1 MVKIKD
7 EKWRELLHTEGEK
20 EYFPRL
26 WHSVMQDYATHT
38 CFPPKEKIFR
48 ALDLCSYD
56 DVKVVLLGQDPYHE
70 IGQANGLCFSVEK
83 GVKLPPSLI
92 NVYKALEYDLG
103 IKPDDNG
110 DLTGWAKQGVLMLNS
125 YLSVRQG
132 QALSHAKWGWDKFT
146 DRIIQLLNEHET
158 PIVFMLWGGYAKSK
172 SRLITNPKHLILQ
185 AVHPSPLSF
194 HHGFLECRHFS
205 KANAFLQ
212 SNGLTEIDWSKKSEI

>member
-7 EKWRELLHTEGEK
+7 EKWRELLQTEGEK
-20 EYFPRL
+20 EYFPQL
-26 WHSVMQDYATHT
+26 WHSVMQDYAAHT

-70 IGQANGLCFSVEK
+70 LGQANGLCFSVES
-83 GVKLPPSLI
+83 GVKLPPSLVNI
-92 NVYKALEYDLG
+92 YKALEYDLG
-103 IKPDDNG
+103 IPADNEG

-125 YLSVRQG
+125 YLSVREG

-146 DRIIQLLNEHET
+146 DRIIELLNNHDT
-158 PIVFMLWGGYAKSK
+158 PVVFMLWGSYAKSK
-172 SRLITNPKHLILQ
+172 ARLVTNPKHLVLQ

-194 HHGFLECRHFS
+194 YHGFLECRHFS
-205 KANAFLQ
+205 KANAFLK
-212 SNGLTEIDWSKKSEI
+212 SHGLSEIDWSRKK

>member
-7 EKWRELLHTEGEK
+7 EKWRELLQAEGDK
-20 EYFPRL
+20 QYFVKL

-70 IGQANGLCFSVEK
+70 LGQANGLCFSVES
-83 GVKLPPSLI
+83 GVKLPPSLVNI
-92 NVYKALEYDLG
+92 YKALEYDLG
-103 IKPDDNG
+103 IQPDNDG
-110 DLTGWAKQGVLMLNS
+110 DLTGWAKQGVLMLNC
-125 YLSVRQG
+125 YLSVSEG

-146 DRIIQLLNEHET
+146 DRIIELLNMHDT
-158 PIVFMLWGGYAKSK
+158 PVVFMLWGGYAKSK
-172 SRLITNPKHLILQ
+172 ARLVTNPKHLVLQ

-194 HHGFLECRHFS
+194 YHGFLECKHFS
-205 KANAFLQ
+205 KANDFLKSQ
-212 SNGLTEIDWSKKSEI
+212 GLSEIDWSKKK